1 LNLVQAVGGGQES
14 SAFRVVGTQ
23 RIVVEPGVQTLRVL
37 VQCRFGRRWMIP
49 EIDGGI
55 RYLNGVLKEMDGSWI
70 VACGNLEALDR
81 VAHCLPVA
89 YQHLLTPNSDD
100 WHTLKIRHPG
110 DRSPGTR

>member
-1 LNLVQAVGGGQES
+1 MNLVQAVGRDKES

-23 RIVVEPGVQTLRVL
+23 RIVVEASGHWLRVL
-37 VQCRFGRRWMIP
+37 VQCRRGRRWMLP
-49 EIDGGI
+49 EMNGGI

-81 VAHCLPVA
+81 VAHCLPAA

-100 WHTLKIRHPG
+100 WYIC
-110 DRSPGTR
+110 